1 PPPPRKPR
9 LKIEDHSKKHSV
21 DLCGLRCAPF
31 RMPSLLLKA
40 DISGY
45 IPRCRRG
52 VRFTP
57 KADICSAT
65 RDVCFGPKA
74 DIGSAQAHVWL
85 GPKAASLFD
94 HLVGASKD
102 RRRNRKAYCLGCLK
116 IDHQVVFRC
125 RLHWQ
130 ISGLLAF

>member
-1 PPPPRKPR
+1 MGTRRRLPPPPRKPR

-45 IPRCRRG
+45 IPRCRCG

-74 DIGSAQAHVWL
+74 DIGSAQAHVCF
-85 GPKAASLFD
+85 GPKADSCTAANSI
-94 HLVGASKD
+94 AIRSP
-102 RRRNRKAYCLGCLK
+102 RRREQGPPAEL
-116 IDHQVVFRC
+116 Q
-125 RLHWQ
+125 
-130 ISGLLAF
+130 GLLPWLS